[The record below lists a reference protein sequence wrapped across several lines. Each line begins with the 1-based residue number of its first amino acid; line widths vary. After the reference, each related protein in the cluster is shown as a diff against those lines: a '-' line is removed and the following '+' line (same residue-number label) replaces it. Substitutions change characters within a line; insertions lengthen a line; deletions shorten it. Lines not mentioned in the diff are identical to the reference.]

1 MFPIEINKIDYL
13 YSIQCQLTAI
23 SRILPSIIA
32 EISSGVNNFSS
43 EPILTFTTGLLS
55 FITTENG
62 KYLMS
67 CWTNGSSNSRPINRL
82 IWNIVSRKMRS
93 TI

>member
-1 MFPIEINKIDYL
+1 
-13 YSIQCQLTAI
+13 
-23 SRILPSIIA
+23 
-32 EISSGVNNFSS
+32 
-43 EPILTFTTGLLS
+43 
-55 FITTENG
+55 
-62 KYLMS
+62 MS